1 MGTDMPRAPLDQSAI
16 TAALSRYWRVSVVG
30 LTTSTQDDLVKKIT
44 AGDARNG
51 EVIVADFQSAGRGRL
66 DRTFSAPASTALL
79 FSLYL
84 IPERSRENWGFI
96 PLLAGLSV
104 ARALTEVN
112 REISVKWPNDL
123 LIGEKKVAGIIS
135 TLHGQGVIVGI
146 GLNVSMTS
154 EDLPVPSATSMELEG
169 FTTLDRNQL
178 IAMILNSLEEDF
190 INWDH
195 GSSFCDLY
203 LAHSSTIGRH
213 VQIELPSGV
222 KIQSKALSIDELG
235 QLHLEDGRCISVGDV
250 IHLR

>member
-1 MGTDMPRAPLDQSAI
+1 MGIDMPRAPLDQSAI
-16 TAALSRYWRVSVVG
+16 AAASSQYWRVSVVD
-30 LTTSTQDDLVKKIT
+30 LTASTQDDLMKKIT

-96 PLLAGLSV
+96 PLLVGVSV

-112 REISVKWPNDL
+112 REISIKWPNDL
-123 LIGEKKVAGIIS
+123 LVGEKKVAGIIS

-146 GLNVSMTS
+146 GLNVSMTIK
-154 EDLPVPSATSMELEG
+154 ELPVPTATSLQLEG

-178 IAMILNSLEEDF
+178 IAMILKSLEEDF

-195 GSSFCDLY
+195 GSSFCDQY
-203 LAHSSTIGRH
+203 LAHSSTIGSD
-213 VQIELPSGV
+213 VQIELPGGV
-222 KIQSKALSIDELG
+222 KVQSKALSVDELG
-235 QLHLEDGRCISVGDV
+235 QLHLEDGQCISVGDV